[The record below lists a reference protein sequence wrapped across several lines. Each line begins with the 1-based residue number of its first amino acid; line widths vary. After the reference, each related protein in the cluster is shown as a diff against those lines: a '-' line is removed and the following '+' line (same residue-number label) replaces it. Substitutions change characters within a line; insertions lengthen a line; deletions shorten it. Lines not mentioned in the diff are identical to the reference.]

1 MLSNGSCDSLNKV
14 QKQKIQT
21 NADSNTKH
29 HSRWT
34 RPTITGSARETF
46 SITRFVLAPKGR
58 SMWPLFFS
66 MGESRLSSWLQ
77 MISFVDFES
86 DSFRI
91 FTRVDPKVGKPSAS
105 GDISTLHLAIN
116 RDSMD
121 IWNVLAERLEMSD
134 EEKLYQMNRFICQ
147 YYFLFL
153 CVLSEEDNMNRTMWT
168 YGQYEQVDQVRIR
181 GGRRS
186 LQSLQRAFV
195 IFSC

>member
-1 MLSNGSCDSLNKV
+1 
-14 QKQKIQT
+14 
-21 NADSNTKH
+21 
-29 HSRWT
+29 
-34 RPTITGSARETF
+34 
-46 SITRFVLAPKGR
+46 
-58 SMWPLFFS
+58 
-66 MGESRLSSWLQ
+66 

-147 YYFLFL
+147 YYFCIFV
-153 CVLSEEDNMNRTMWT
+153 CFVGGGKSV
-168 YGQYEQVDQVRIR
+168 QYEQVDQVRIR

-186 LQSLQRAFV
+186 LQSLQ
-195 IFSC
+195 

>member
-1 MLSNGSCDSLNKV
+1 
-14 QKQKIQT
+14 
-21 NADSNTKH
+21 
-29 HSRWT
+29 
-34 RPTITGSARETF
+34 
-46 SITRFVLAPKGR
+46 
-58 SMWPLFFS
+58 
-66 MGESRLSSWLQ
+66 

-147 YYFLFL
+147 YSFVFLL
-153 CVLSEEDNMNRTMWT
+153 VLSEEDNMNRTIWT
-168 YGQYEQVDQVRIR
+168 YGQYGHMDNMNRLIKSGFEEGDEVFKVFNELLSSFPVELVLQIRIKNT
-181 GGRRS
+181 
-186 LQSLQRAFV
+186 F
-195 IFSC
+195 CKK

>member
-1 MLSNGSCDSLNKV
+1 M
-14 QKQKIQT
+14 QIQKIQT

-186 LQSLQRAFV
+186 LQSLQ
-195 IFSC
+195 